1 MTPPAISQLVQPV
14 IVRYRAWQMWRG
26 LAICWTLT
34 GIGALALI
42 AADQS
47 MGWRPELGVPSL
59 LGFAF
64 VSSLIV
70 WVSCRRFAPDL
81 QWLARQVEEDYP
93 ELNSLLLAAVEQ
105 KPDENGCYSYLQ
117 QRVIREAIEH
127 AAHSRWSE
135 KFSRSHKRI
144 AVGAHWL
151 ALAAALALIV
161 VYVTPGLVTQE
172 ARAETVPGK
181 EDLVTLPEFELKVD
195 PGDAEI
201 ERGSS
206 LVVVVRFGGERVPDD
221 VGFVMNPGTEASR
234 IITMVKSMQDPVFG
248 TTLTGVDKEFVYQVA
263 FAGGASKKFTV
274 KVFEYPKLERSDAEI
289 EYPAYTGLEKQK
301 IENTRR
307 VTAVEESKIQL
318 QLELNKPVEY
328 AALVSPDETLELK
341 TDEKKAVALL
351 EEYTLTRNRK
361 FKLVLRDADGRTNKV
376 PSRFVFV
383 SLNNREPEVKF
394 LFPRGDQKVSA
405 LEEIQFE
412 IQAYDDFGLDHVG
425 FSYRLAGQ
433 DSVETVLATNVPA
446 RKKLKLTKMLA
457 LEDIDAQPDNLIT
470 YYLWAEDTG
479 PNGKKRRRESD
490 MFFAEVRRFDETWAE
505 VENEGQQDQQ
515 QQQQGQGQQG
525 GAPQLA
531 ELLKEIT
538 FAGWKLR
545 RQEYESENNETEP

>member
-14 IVRYRAWQMWRG
+14 IIRYRAWQMWRG

-34 GIGALALI
+34 AIGALALI

-47 MGWRPELGVPSL
+47 IGWRPEYGIHSL

-64 VSSLIV
+64 VSALMV
-70 WVSCRRFAPDL
+70 WLSCRRFAPDL
-81 QWLARQVEEDYP
+81 QWLARQVEEDHP

-105 KPDENGCYSYLQ
+105 KPDENGRYSYLQ
-117 QRVIREAIEH
+117 QRVIREAIQH

-135 KFSRSHKRI
+135 KFSRPQKRI
-144 AVGAHWL
+144 ALGAHWT

-161 VYVTPGLVTQE
+161 VYLTPGIVTRD
-172 ARAETVPGK
+172 ANAETGPG
-181 EDLVTLPEFELKVD
+181 EQEIVALADFEFEVD
-195 PGDAEI
+195 PGDAEV
-201 ERGSS
+201 ERGNS
-206 LVVVVRFGGERVPDD
+206 LVVVVRFAGERVPDD
-221 VGFVMNPGTEASR
+221 VSFVMNPGTEAAR

-248 TTLTGVDKEFVYQVA
+248 TTITGVDKSFDYQVA
-263 FAGGASKKFTV
+263 FAGGASEKFKVTV
-274 KVFEYPKLERSDAEI
+274 YEYPKLERSDAEI
-289 EYPAYTGLEKQK
+289 AYPAYTGLEKQK

-307 VTAVEESKIQL
+307 ITAVEESMVAL

-328 AALVSPDETLELK
+328 AALISPEETIDLK

-351 EEYTLTRNRK
+351 EEYILKRNRK
-361 FKLVLRDADGRTNKV
+361 FRLVLRDADGRTNKV

-405 LEEIQFE
+405 LEEMQFE
-412 IQAYDDFGLDHVG
+412 IQAYDDFGIDRVG
-425 FSYRLAGQ
+425 FSFRLAGQ
-433 DSVETVLATNVPA
+433 DSIETVLATNVPA

-457 LEDIDAQPDNLIT
+457 LEEIDAQPDNLIT
-470 YYLWAEDTG
+470 YHLWAEDTG
-479 PNGKKRRRESD
+479 PDGKTRRRESD

-505 VENEGQQDQQ
+505 VENEGGQGQQ
-515 QQQQGQGQQG
+515 QQQQRT
-525 GAPQLA
+525 GAPKLA

-545 RQEYESENNETEP
+545 RQEYESEENETEP